1 MNNNKRKN
9 TNINSSPELEP
20 YPKRLKF
27 NGLTELIGTN
37 GSLIPIINLNSNKR
51 QKTEHFSENGNMEME
66 IEIDIFNEERINCYY
81 LDFY

>member
-9 TNINSSPELEP
+9 NNFNCSPELEP

-27 NGLTELIGTN
+27 NGLTELNDTN
-37 GSLIPIINLNSNKR
+37 VSCNKR
-51 QKTEHFSENGNMEME
+51 QKTEHFSENVKMK
-66 IEIDIFNEERINCYY
+66 IEIFNEERINCYY